1 MSKQLLAIG
10 ALALA
15 CSAQAQTQAVAWSS
29 IQGPVQSFESLV
41 VSDPLGSLIDGLL
54 VLGNLQFGERFAG
67 QELATAILPRPGSPL
82 EQDRFDDLGFG
93 LPSAGLSLLAGS
105 AGANLGVYDYGDAGG
120 KALASSGSISAAP
133 TADGLAYQ
141 FDFSSSG
148 EVLYALQGGSFIAAM
163 NSIVAPPSS
172 STDNP
177 LASGLGF
184 IQNLNYGPAH
194 GGSGD
199 GAVQRTEWYVGP
211 TTGLT
216 ADAYKAAIADMRNW
230 DKDTGTSAF
239 KALILLEG
247 GLVPMVSG
255 GDALGRGAG
264 NFDIVSSP
272 VPEPTSAL
280 LLGGGLLAIAL
291 KRRRG

>member
-1 MSKQLLAIG
+1 MKLLRTSLIAALLG
-10 ALALA
+10 ATGAQAPTTLQPGDLWFTGMARESAYGGWSFVSFVDILAGTTLTFSDVNLNA
-15 CSAQAQTQAVAWSS
+15 NGSFKTSAQRENSWTWTATSDLAAGTQ
-29 IQGPVQSFESLV
+29 V
-41 VSDPLGSLIDGLL
+41 VIYS
-54 VLGNLQFGERFAG
+54 GNYN
-67 QELATAILPRPGSPL
+67 LAT
-82 EQDRFDDLGFG
+82 
-93 LPSAGLSLLAGS
+93 SALT
-105 AGANLGVYDYGDAGG
+105 GASSGQGA
-120 KALASSGSISAAP
+120 KQASSGSISAAP

-163 NSIVAPPSS
+163 NSFVAPPSS

-184 IQNLNYGPAH
+184 IQNLNDGPAH

-247 GLVPMVSG
+247 GLVPLVSG